1 MQCVNAINY
10 INGKG
15 NFKFADLKMLLL
27 ILIRPNKNSHVTSQD
42 IRSKLDKNG
51 NKRTKLKII
60 LTYPHEH

>member
-27 ILIRPNKNSHVTSQD
+27 ILIRPNKNSHVTNQD